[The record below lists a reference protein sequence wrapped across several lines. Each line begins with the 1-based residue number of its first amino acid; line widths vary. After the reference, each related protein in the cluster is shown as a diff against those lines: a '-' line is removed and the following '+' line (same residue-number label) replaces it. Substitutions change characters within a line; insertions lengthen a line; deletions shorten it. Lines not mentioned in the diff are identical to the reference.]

1 MNLKSDVSLPYFR
14 TSLRSNSRKGK
25 ALFLIAVSLC
35 SLLFR
40 PFFRPLLG
48 DELHCGRFHQIITY
62 DELNQKW
69 EAPSLEIKGSGIK
82 LVDRMSK
89 FLSRPMANQSM
100 WNAFNEEYCSDI
112 RVGGQ
117 NNPYQ
122 VDASLAT
129 WEAMTIERVQEIRG
143 GLIHVLQKAMEDGV
157 IDETGQAVSRGKG
170 KGIVFCAGNAVSKY
184 FVNSRVRSTSG

>member
-1 MNLKSDVSLPYFR
+1 VLIIV
-14 TSLRSNSRKGK
+14 GVW
-25 ALFLIAVSLC
+25 LF

-40 PFFRPLLG
+40 FRRSLD
-48 DELHCGRFHQIITY
+48 DEYCEGPHQVITY

-69 EAPSLEIKGSGIK
+69 EAPSLEIKGSVVTLEERIG
-82 LVDRMSK
+82 K
-89 FLSRPMANQSM
+89 FGSRPMANQSM
-100 WNAFNEEYCSDI
+100 WNAFNEEYCSDT

-122 VDASLAT
+122 VDASLET

-143 GLIHVLQKAMEDGV
+143 GLIHVLQKAMKDGV
-157 IDETGQAVSRGKG
+157 IDETGQAIIRGKG

-184 FVNSRVRSTSG
+184 FVNQDSGRHLAKSSP